1 MPRPHEAQAP
11 STSACPVDARE
22 RLLNFLLLEAAAD
35 ADVDIQ
41 NNGDLQDIQD
51 ADQERH
57 ASQGGK
63 VATVLSS
70 RGTIEI
76 PDSIHFYKKYR
87 SVKGGGDN
95 STVLNP
101 TIVAVMEGRGSA
113 RGEVGIVSLSISNPT
128 LVLSQVR
135 L

>member
-1 MPRPHEAQAP
+1 M
-11 STSACPVDARE
+11 
-22 RLLNFLLLEAAAD
+22 
-35 ADVDIQ
+35 
-41 NNGDLQDIQD
+41 
-51 ADQERH
+51 
-57 ASQGGK
+57 
-63 VATVLSS
+63 
-70 RGTIEI
+70 
-76 PDSIHFYKKYR
+76 
-87 SVKGGGDN
+87 KGGGDN

>member
-1 MPRPHEAQAP
+1 MR
-11 STSACPVDARE
+11 
-22 RLLNFLLLEAAAD
+22 
-35 ADVDIQ
+35 DVP
-41 NNGDLQDIQD
+41 GL
-51 ADQERH
+51 
-57 ASQGGK
+57 
-63 VATVLSS
+63 
-70 RGTIEI
+70 
-76 PDSIHFYKKYR
+76 IHFYKKKYR

-135 L
+135 LLCHTVLCAV